1 MKEID
6 FLNQICLDT
15 LYSNKSV
22 KYVGVIDNN
31 RKLLAGKFRNEL
43 QNSMI
48 KNPPNRCNNNKCC
61 SPKFYFDILGFSNFE
76 LVLGSNVDQ
85 HISLESDTMEL
96 VVIPLTSHKD
106 KYLCIYLEPKILDQ
120 KMVAKL
126 SNIF

>member
-22 KYVGVIDNN
+22 KFVGVIDNN

-48 KNPPNRCNNNKCC
+48 KYPQNRYNNTKC
-61 SPKFYFDILGFSNFE
+61 SHQNS
-76 LVLGSNVDQ
+76 
-85 HISLESDTMEL
+85 IS
-96 VVIPLTSHKD
+96 
-106 KYLCIYLEPKILDQ
+106 
-120 KMVAKL
+120 
-126 SNIF
+126 IF

>member
-22 KYVGVIDNN
+22 KFVGVIDNN
-31 RKLLAGKFRNEL
+31 RKLLAGKFRNEV

-48 KNPPNRCNNNKCC
+48 KNPPSRYTKCC

-76 LVLGSNVDQ
+76 SVLSSNVDQ
-85 HISLESDTMEL
+85 HIFLESDIMEL

-120 KMVAKL
+120 KTVAKL

>member
-15 LYSNKSV
+15 LYLNKSV
-22 KYVGVIDNN
+22 KYVGVIDNS
-31 RKLLAGKFRNEL
+31 RKLLAGKFRSEL
-43 QNSMI
+43 QNYMI
-48 KNPPNRCNNNKCC
+48 KSPSNRYNSNKFC

-76 LVLGSNVDQ
+76 SVLGSDADE
-85 HISLESDTMEL
+85 HIALESDIMEL
-96 VVIPLTSHKD
+96 IVIPLTSHKD
-106 KYLCIYLEPKILDQ
+106 KYLCIYLEPKILDE